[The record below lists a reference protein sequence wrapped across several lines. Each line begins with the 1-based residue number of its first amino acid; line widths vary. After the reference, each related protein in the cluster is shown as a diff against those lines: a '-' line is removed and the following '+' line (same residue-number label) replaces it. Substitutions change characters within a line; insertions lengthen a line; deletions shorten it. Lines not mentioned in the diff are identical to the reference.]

1 MKRNITRI
9 LVILAIIL
17 NISFLCSC
25 VPSVTKVRTKMN
37 KANYNGERIYYDDL
51 MTFDE
56 AGNKN
61 YTFGKNIRNA
71 NYIYFFTNKRNTFS
85 TINFSIF

>member
-1 MKRNITRI
+1 
-9 LVILAIIL
+9 
-17 NISFLCSC
+17 
-25 VPSVTKVRTKMN
+25 MN

-56 AGNKN
+56 AGNKK

-71 NYIYFFTNKRNTFS
+71 NYIYFFTNNDNGFTGYTLETFRTEHLFVLYFQS
-85 TINFSIF
+85 KTDAEDFLTGAQKAVNLIVKD

>member
-37 KANYNGERIYYDDL
+37 KATTMVKEFIM
-51 MTFDE
+51 MT
-56 AGNKN
+56 
-61 YTFGKNIRNA
+61 
-71 NYIYFFTNKRNTFS
+71 
-85 TINFSIF
+85 

>member
-56 AGNKN
+56 AGI
-61 YTFGKNIRNA
+61 KNILLERTSETL
-71 NYIYFFTNKRNTFS
+71 IIFIFS
-85 TINFSIF
+85 PIMIMALQAIH

>member
-51 MTFDE
+51 MTFLCSS
-56 AGNKN
+56 K
-61 YTFGKNIRNA
+61 
-71 NYIYFFTNKRNTFS
+71 S
-85 TINFSIF
+85 LTIKLTAFCAPVKKSSASVFD